1 MRNPPAL
8 CFGVPYLKKLAS
20 LCVQLYD
27 LEVSNHTLSG
37 CVRVLAEL
45 EGLIVDR
52 FEIGCFRIPPRTAGF
67 GSTSTH
73 VRQDARTVKDM
84 RQAARTMMNVRQAAR
99 TMKDMRQD
107 ARTMKDMRQDA
118 RTVKDMRQDARTV
131 KDMRQ
136 DARTVKDMRQAARTM
151 MDIYKVTGWR
161 QFEKLVNT

>member
-52 FEIGCFRIPPRTAGF
+52 CEIGCFRIPPRTAGF

-84 RQAARTMMNVRQAAR
+84 RQAVRTMMNVRQAAR

-107 ARTMKDMRQDA
+107 ART
-118 RTVKDMRQDARTV
+118 VKN
-131 KDMRQ
+131 MRQ

>member
-52 FEIGCFRIPPRTAGF
+52 FEIGCFRIPPRTAGV

-73 VRQDARTVKDM
+73 VRQDARTMKDMRQDARTVKDM
-84 RQAARTMMNVRQAAR
+84 RQAVRTMMNVRQAAR

-107 ARTMKDMRQDA
+107 ART
-118 RTVKDMRQDARTV
+118 VKN
-131 KDMRQ
+131 MRQ